1 MDSKKDKFTKM
12 VAGSC
17 HVNKNMNCYAN
28 AAISNTSISNDNL
41 TVGDDSLTFQ
51 YNPNV
56 YDNPNWG
63 TGGGGGGYTGNG
75 GWTNGN
81 DLVINTKDTVKIVP
95 NQPVFNGWEKD
106 TDIFK
111 IIGDQLKKTSNLPN
125 KVDKDLINI
134 NLPYNLKKN
143 YKEDLYYEFAVA
155 GYSAERILLQKI
167 TNGIRLILSEQ
178 KEEDDLI
185 GEEFEYLCKGIKNVK
200 IQEDVY
206 LDGELYDIDNFT
218 ANLEN
223 GILSIFVPKRD
234 VKSLQFK
241 TVINKNTG
249 VTKLI

>member
-12 VAGSC
+12 VAGP
-17 HVNKNMNCYAN
+17 VKNANCYT
-28 AAISNTSISNDNL
+28 AAISNTSISNDNIVL
-41 TVGDDSLTFQ
+41 NDRVTGDYTL
-51 YNPNV
+51 NV
-56 YDNPNWG
+56 YDQPTWG
-63 TGGGGGGYTGNG
+63 TGGGGGYNGNG
-75 GWTNGN
+75 GWSTGG
-81 DLVINTKDTVKIVP
+81 DLVISTKDTDAFQKQQI
-95 NQPVFNGWEKD
+95 FNGWKEN
-106 TDIFK
+106 TDIYK
-111 IIGDQLKKTSNLPN
+111 ILDDHIDKKVSTIHVPN

-241 TVINKNTG
+241 TVTNKNTG